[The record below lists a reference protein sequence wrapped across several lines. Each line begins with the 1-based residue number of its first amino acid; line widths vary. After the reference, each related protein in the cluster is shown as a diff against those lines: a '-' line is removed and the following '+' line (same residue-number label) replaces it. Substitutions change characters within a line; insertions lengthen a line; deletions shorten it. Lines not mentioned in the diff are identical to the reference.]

1 MKRIS
6 SITAGFFLMT
16 IGLLSNDSHAQQDPQ
31 YTQYMYNT
39 MSVNPGYAGQ
49 REVLSISGLHRAQWV
64 GVDGAPRTQSLVIH
78 SPLRNEKIGLGL
90 SVVNDALGPSNET
103 FVDANF
109 SYTIRVNDYDTKLSF
124 GLKGGFH
131 ILETNW
137 SEGVFQNPDAA
148 FQQDLSLFSP
158 VIGAGLYLHSE
169 KWYLGAAVPNF
180 ITTKHYD
187 DFQESVAKERMH
199 YYFIG
204 GVVFDAG
211 RNLKLKP
218 AFLVKAVPGA
228 PVIADISANAL
239 ISQKLTLGVAYRWDD
254 SFSGLAGFQLSDSLF
269 IGYAYDLTATELSN
283 YNSGTHEI
291 MLRFELQPLGRLL
304 SPRFF

>member
-1 MKRIS
+1 MIRKSLIVKGLILMALGFMS
-6 SITAGFFLMT
+6 SQSF
-16 IGLLSNDSHAQQDPQ
+16 AQQDPQ

-49 REVLSISGLHRAQWV
+49 REVLSISGLHRSQWV
-64 GVDGAPRTQSLVIH
+64 GIDGAPRTQSLVVH
-78 SPLRNEKIGLGL
+78 APLRNDKIGLGL
-90 SVVNDALGPSNET
+90 SVVNDGLGPADET
-103 FVDANF
+103 YMDANF

-131 ILETNW
+131 LLKTDW
-137 SEGVFQNPDAA
+137 SQGSFQNPDIA
-148 FQQDLSLFSP
+148 FAENLNLFSP

-169 KWYLGAAVPNF
+169 RWYLGAAVPNF
-180 ITTKHYD
+180 ITTEHYD

-199 YYFIG
+199 YYLIG
-204 GVVFDAG
+204 GVVFRASETI
-211 RNLKLKP
+211 KLKP

-228 PVIADISANAL
+228 PIIADLSVNAL
-239 ISQKLTLGVAYRWDD
+239 FNEKLTLGLAYRWDD
-254 SFSGLAGFQLSDSLF
+254 SFSGLAGFQLSESLF
-269 IGYAYDLTATELSN
+269 IGYAYDLTATDLSN

-291 MLRFELQPLGRLL
+291 MLRFELQPLGKLL